1 MHKQMNRTQQKFKF
15 FTDLNE
21 DKIEKKK
28 KNNQQMSLVAYPNFF
43 KKKFANFTNSKC
55 TELKIQRTQKRSRE
69 EKKNTDYIQINDL
82 KNRIKSIKVKKKKFS
97 IPPNVKQNK
106 ISKISPPPKH

>member
-1 MHKQMNRTQQKFKF
+1 
-15 FTDLNE
+15 
-21 DKIEKKK
+21 
-28 KNNQQMSLVAYPNFF
+28 MSLVAYPNFF
-43 KKKFANFTNSKC
+43 LKKFANFTNSKC